1 MVEVTKDQF
10 EAYER
15 VRQAGFHN
23 MLTDGHR
30 AADDA
35 KLDWKTY
42 QSIVTNYDAFDQLWP
57 DVRELLVTQVLTD
70 HVALQVPAS
79 EAWCP

>member
-1 MVEVTKDQF
+1 MVEVTKGQF

-30 AADDA
+30 AAGDA
-35 KLDWKTY
+35 GLDWTTY
-42 QSIVTNYDAFDQLWP
+42 QSILANYDAFDQRWP
-57 DVRELLVTQVLTD
+57 DVREVLVT
-70 HVALQVPAS
+70 S
-79 EAWCP
+79 